1 MTLVQAI
8 EIVLR
13 EAEGALYH
21 REITRR
27 IVEKGLWKQT
37 DSLADN
43 VLQKLTASVRWA
55 YSPFER
61 VAPGYYAL
69 RARNFDLGA
78 SEPAVVE
85 WAAGHPEA

>member
-85 WAAGHPEA
+85 WVAD

>member
-8 EIVLR
+8 ETVLR
-13 EAEGALYH
+13 EAEGPLYH

-27 IVEKGLWKQT
+27 IVEKGLWKET
-37 DSLADN
+37 ESLPDN

-61 VAPGYYAL
+61 VSPGYYAL
-69 RARNFDLGA
+69 RSRDLGFDLEE
-78 SEPAVVE
+78 SLQES
-85 WAAGHPEA
+85 AAD

>member
-13 EAEGALYH
+13 EAEGPLYH

-27 IVEKGLWKQT
+27 IVEKGLWKET
-37 DSLADN
+37 DSLPDN

-69 RARNFDLGA
+69 RARDFDFGPN
-78 SEPAVVE
+78 EPPVRESVAD
-85 WAAGHPEA
+85 